1 MEAINPFNS
10 KEFKEAILAKEGM
23 GSGSSDDYEFYEDI
37 DGEEKTDL
45 KNIIS
50 GAPSIPGKAAK
61 NLILDASMIAKTEK
75 EKRAQEMELA
85 LNDIFTS
92 YNKQYGIQLNLDLKS
107 LSNTLAAVAV
117 DPKSTRILELYTS
130 RIYRNAKAVLSLHL
144 IQRLS
149 LVIDYVTRPENMLNQ
164 EQLSLPDMFLVIEK
178 LISYIQTLGDLK
190 DTMEISGDDL
200 ELKKLAEE
208 NSDLDMESEESKAV
222 INDFM
227 KLFNAEFN
235 KKIV

>member
-1 MEAINPFNS
+1 
-10 KEFKEAILAKEGM
+10 
-23 GSGSSDDYEFYEDI
+23 
-37 DGEEKTDL
+37 
-45 KNIIS
+45 
-50 GAPSIPGKAAK
+50 
-61 NLILDASMIAKTEK
+61 MIAKTEK

-235 KKIV
+235 KKNV